1 VGIGRRDPEKIG
13 YLDAMKIGIVSI
25 FVDDPVA
32 AFHFY
37 TEVLGF
43 QKKEF
48 APEKWIS
55 IVVSAQ
61 DPGGTQLMLEPNHN
75 SIAKRYQTALYAK
88 SLPCMVFTA
97 KNVKQEFERLTG
109 LGVKFTKEPKKT
121 KEGIQATFED
131 GQGNLILLMEEA
143 GRPQPTRLQ

>member
-1 VGIGRRDPEKIG
+1 
-13 YLDAMKIGIVSI
+13 MKIGITSV

-43 QKKEF
+43 TRKVF
-48 APEKWIS
+48 MPEKWIS

-61 DPGGTQLMLEPNHN
+61 DPDGTQLMLEPNHN
-75 SIAKRYQTALYAK
+75 SIAKKYQTALYAK
-88 SLPCMVFTA
+88 GLPCMVFFS

-109 LGVKFTKEPKKT
+109 LGVKFRTEPKKT
-121 KEGIQATFED
+121 KEGVMALFED
-131 GQGNLILLMEEA
+131 GQGNIIQLLQAE
-143 GRPQPTRLQ
+143 

>member
-1 VGIGRRDPEKIG
+1 MKARSRWTGFCYIGV
-13 YLDAMKIGIVSI
+13 MKIGIVSV

-32 AFHFY
+32 AFKFY

-43 QKKEF
+43 KEKVF
-48 APEKWIS
+48 IPEKWIA

-61 DPGGTQLMLEPNHN
+61 DPDGTQLMLEPNHN

-88 SLPCMVFTA
+88 GLPCMVFFA

-109 LGVKFTKEPKKT
+109 LGVKFRKEPRKT
-121 KEGIQATFED
+121 KEGVMALFED
-131 GQGNLILLMEEA
+131 GQGNIIQLLTSPPA
-143 GRPQPTRLQ
+143 L